1 MTDDE
6 TTTGRL
12 LLPRGIFISCQAPEG
27 SPLRDP
33 YVMASLARAAEKAGA
48 VGIRAEGVD
57 DISRIVEAVRIPV
70 IGIRKKQYE
79 DSDVYITA
87 TRYEVDEI
95 ARAGAGIVAL
105 DATRRTRP
113 GGESLEKVVAHAK
126 ALGLTVMADLS
137 SAQDAAAALAAGV
150 DVLGTTLV
158 AASDEDVRP
167 GGPNLAV
174 IEKLATAFPE
184 RQIIAEGRFAT
195 PDDARNAFRAGAS
208 TVVVG
213 KAVTDA
219 YALTRD
225 LVAVAHNLAMSDQV
239 G

>member
-1 MTDDE
+1 MTDDT

-48 VGIRAEGVD
+48 AGIRAEGVK
-57 DISRIVEAVRIPV
+57 DISRIVETVRIPV
-70 IGIRKKQYE
+70 IGIRKKHYE
-79 DSDVYITA
+79 DSEVYITP
-87 TRYEVDEI
+87 TRFEVDEI
-95 ARAGAGIVAL
+95 AGAGAGIIAL
-105 DATRRTRP
+105 DATSRPRP
-113 GGESLEKVVAHAK
+113 GGETLEAVVSHAK
-126 ALGLTVMADLS
+126 ALGLTVMADLAAS
-137 SAQDAAAALAAGV
+137 DDAGPAIAAGV

-158 AASDEDVRP
+158 AASGEDIRP
-167 GGPNLAV
+167 GGPNSAV
-174 IEKLATAFPE
+174 IERLSNAFPE

-195 PDDARNAFRAGAS
+195 PADVQAAFRAGAA

-219 YALTRD
+219 YALTLD
-225 LVAVAHNLAMSDQV
+225 LVAAADTFALSGRV